1 MNERCNSIKIDFLF
15 SFVAGKEPGGRISV
29 KHIYEIAKVKIQGS
43 SLALK
48 CCSSFLPWSLS
59 LDEPYQGLTMK
70 DMCRLLIQQATKIG
84 MEVVSSLNVE
94 EHKKYMDELRALHE
108 RQAKEAEEA
117 QQAKLLRGAT
127 ATAEKAGKK

>member
-1 MNERCNSIKIDFLF
+1 MIF
-15 SFVAGKEPGGRISV
+15 
-29 KHIYEIAKVKIQGS
+29 
-43 SLALK
+43 
-48 CCSSFLPWSLS
+48 LS
-59 LDEPYQGLTMK
+59 LDEPFQGLTMK
-70 DMCRLLIQQATKIG
+70 DMCRLLIQHATKIG

-94 EHKKYMDELRALHE
+94 EHTKYMDDLRALHE